1 MQPPPLRH
9 HSPSPSPPP
18 QPSMTPFK
26 KRLLHRA
33 EDSSSSRR
41 FLSPSEEK
49 EDEEYAA
56 EKQERLDIEYKNPSY
71 EAEEEGW
78 IGQGVEQGRG
88 GDRFGGE
95 HMMER
100 DEGRL
105 EDEELSEE
113 NYYDEHGMDQDSY
126 KKERHDV
133 VRERQKK
140 KELEVFVGGLD
151 RDTTEEDLREV
162 FSQVGD
168 ITEVRLLMN
177 PMTNKNKGFA
187 FIRLM
192 ESNVEWPQVKIVTP
206 CLLVTYASHGQ
217 KKWYVVLLRC
227 AVTFFVLLLE
237 HDNRAVTFQLKDKL
251 VWYGIDK
258 FEELTLVDDVKAEG
272 MNRGFAFLDFPSR
285 ADALEACRRL
295 QKRDVIFGTD
305 RTARV
310 AFADTFIEP
319 DDEIMAQ
326 VRTVFVDGLPPSW
339 EEDIIKDHL
348 RQFGK
353 IEKVELARNMPA
365 AKRDDFG
372 FITFSTHEAA
382 VSCVDGINDSE
393 LVFRNKKVFSC
404 SSELHQVKVRAR
416 LSRPRQRGKS
426 AKYARGGYSVAPDG
440 YGSHRGSW
448 EGGSNRTDPPHRFSD
463 RGRRSIRDLSP
474 YDGGRRRSFNS
485 RDDRGYEVSVSDR
498 TGGRRPYNSSD
509 RSLKRRSPVYERGGF
524 KTEYMRQNV
533 AISSN
538 ERQVYRDSYSSRGA
552 AYMEDSS
559 RTVSRFPGRG
569 SSHMYDEDDD
579 GGRYVY
585 VEHPSRYNDGG
596 SRNFSSTS
604 GLKRP
609 YSSIEEHHPRYTE
622 SSRRPSRSDF
632 DYANSSDMIYNERV
646 YSEPTRVS
654 RGSRSGYNG
663 SNQSSAGHSHGL
675 YDKNTSNV
683 GYRRVEI
690 GNEDPEEMYPKYGRE
705 RESRDYIPSRSDMRA
720 ESYSPGYSN
729 HRVTDGYVGG
739 RVPDSYY

>member
-1 MQPPPLRH
+1 MQH
-9 HSPSPSPPP
+9 QHQSPSPSPPP
-18 QPSMTPFK
+18 HPSMTPFK

-33 EDSSSSRR
+33 EDSSRR
-41 FLSPSEEK
+41 YLSPSEEK
-49 EDEEYAA
+49 DDDGYAA
-56 EKQERLDIEYKNPSY
+56 EKQERLEIEYKNPSY
-71 EAEEEGW
+71 EVEEEGW
-78 IGQGVEQGRG
+78 AAQEVEQGR

-95 HMMER
+95 YLMER
-100 DEGRL
+100 DEGKL

-113 NYYDEHGMDQDSY
+113 NYYDEHGLDQDSY

-187 FIRLM
+187 FIRFAT
-192 ESNVEWPQVKIVTP
+192 VEQARRALNELKRPMINGKQCGVAPSQDSDT
-206 CLLVTYASHGQ
+206 L
-217 KKWYVVLLRC
+217 
-227 AVTFFVLLLE
+227 FVGNICKSWSKE
-237 HDNRAVTFQLKDKL
+237 MLKEKL

-258 FEELTLVDDVKAEG
+258 FEELTLVEDVKSDG

-372 FITFSTHEAA
+372 FITFNTHEAA

-393 LVFRNKKVFSC
+393 LVFRNKK
-404 SSELHQVKVRAR
+404 VKVRAR

-426 AKYARGGYSVAPDG
+426 AKYARGGYSVGPDG

-448 EGGSNRTDPPHRFSD
+448 EGGSNRMDAQRFSD
-463 RGRRSIRDLSP
+463 RGRRSIRDRSP
-474 YDGGRRRSFNS
+474 YDGGRRRSFDS

-498 TGGRRPYNSSD
+498 TGSRRPYTSSD

-524 KTEYMRQNV
+524 RTGYMRQNV
-533 AISSN
+533 AISST

-552 AYMEDSS
+552 GYMEDSS
-559 RTVSRFPGRG
+559 RTVSRIPGRG
-569 SSHMYDEDDD
+569 SSHIYDEDDD
-579 GGRYVY
+579 GGRYMY
-585 VEHPSRYNDGG
+585 IEHPSRYNDGG

-622 SSRRPSRSDF
+622 SSRRQSRSDF
-632 DYANSSDMIYNERV
+632 DYANSSDLLYNDRIYG
-646 YSEPTRVS
+646 SEPTRLA
-654 RGSRSGYNG
+654 RGSRSGYTG
-663 SNQSSAGHSHGL
+663 SNQSSAGHAHGL

-690 GNEDPEEMYPKYGRE
+690 GNEDPEEMYSRYGRE
-705 RESRDYIPSRSDMRA
+705 RESRDYIPSRSEMRA
-720 ESYSPGYSN
+720 ESYSPVYSN

-739 RVPDSYY
+739 RVSDSYY